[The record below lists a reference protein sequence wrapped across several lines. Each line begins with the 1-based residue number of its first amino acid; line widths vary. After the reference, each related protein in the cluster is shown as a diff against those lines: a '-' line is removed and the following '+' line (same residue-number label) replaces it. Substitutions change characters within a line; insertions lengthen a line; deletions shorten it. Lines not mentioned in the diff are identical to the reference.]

1 VNSSEFVVSLADL
14 ERGPKH
20 VTWPVLPAWLHKA
33 LEGTEAS
40 PGDVPGSLDVE
51 LSKNGREVMA
61 RGSLQVGVTMPCSR
75 TLEPVP
81 VEVSSEIFLLLSPA
95 TEPDGGARRPRRA
108 DRSKAAPAGK
118 GKGAPKAGGRAGGGS
133 GWAEDPVLSD
143 ADAARDTYSGETIV
157 LDRFVREF
165 LLLELPMVP
174 MQKGLPSEE
183 VTTIAASSDGSPA
196 ERPMDPR
203 LLPLVAIASR
213 LRGKE

>member
-1 VNSSEFVVSLADL
+1 MNSSEFVVSLADL

-20 VTWPVLPAWLHKA
+20 VTWPVLPAWLHRA
-33 LEGTEAS
+33 LDGTEAS
-40 PGDVPGSLDVE
+40 PGEQPGSLEVE

-61 RGSLQVGVTMPCSR
+61 RGNLVVGLTMPCSR

-81 VEVSSEIFLLLSPA
+81 VEVNSEIFLLLSPA
-95 TEPDGGARRPRRA
+95 TEPDAGARRPRRA
-108 DRSKAAPAGK
+108 ERSKGASPK
-118 GKGAPKAGGRAGGGS
+118 GKGAQKPAGKKSGAGWS
-133 GWAEDPVLSD
+133 EDPVLSD
-143 ADAARDTYSGETIV
+143 SDAARDTYSGETVV

-183 VTTIAASSDGSPA
+183 PPTIAASSDGSPA
-196 ERPMDPR
+196 ERPVDPR